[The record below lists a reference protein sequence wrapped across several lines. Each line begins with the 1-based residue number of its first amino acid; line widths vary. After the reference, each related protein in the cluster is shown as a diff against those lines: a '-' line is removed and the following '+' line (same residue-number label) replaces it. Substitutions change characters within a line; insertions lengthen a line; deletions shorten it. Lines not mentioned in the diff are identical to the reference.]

1 MVSTEMFM
9 SWVWG
14 VVGVGVREKGEAGG
28 ENTMGVA
35 MVGGGERGWL
45 GLDTPLP
52 RELLLPLI
60 TL

>member
-1 MVSTEMFM
+1 MFM

>member
-35 MVGGGERGWL
+35 MVGGGREAGW
-45 GLDTPLP
+45 GW
-52 RELLLPLI
+52 
-60 TL
+60 TLHCPGNCCCR